1 MNKHPLASFSVKT
14 LVAATALAF
23 ASQAAAVAP
32 EVAAKVGYTTTQS
45 LKNAP
50 QDNVRLIVKYR
61 QGSQAQR
68 AMRAA
73 VGNQNTVRYS
83 GMSTRFIRTMTGGA
97 DVVEVDGAQTE
108 AQATQVMEAMAANP
122 DVEFVE
128 VDQLMKPTLTPND
141 QYYDQYQWHYR
152 DAPGGIRAD
161 QAWDVTSGAG
171 VVVAVLDTG
180 ITNHS
185 DLNAN
190 VVGGYDFI
198 SDAARARDGD
208 GRDRD
213 ASDEGDWYR
222 NWECGGSPN
231 PNLEKADSSWHGTHV
246 AGTIGAVTNN
256 RTGVAGVAYNASI
269 LPVRVLG
276 KCGGYSSDIADAIVW
291 SSGGSVSGV
300 PTNSNPADVINM
312 SLGGPGSCSRVYQ
325 NAINTAVS
333 RGTTVVVAAGNS
345 NDDVSGYA
353 PGNCSNVVSV
363 ASTDNQGARSSFS
376 NYGSMIDV
384 AAPGSD
390 IASTLNSGTTTPSNE
405 GYSLMSGTSM
415 ASPHVAGVAALV
427 LSAAAENNRS
437 LSPAQ
442 LEQLLKDNARSFP
455 SSPSR
460 SIGSGIVDAKATVD
474 AARGGDN
481 GGGSGGVLTNG
492 QSVAA
497 SGSRG
502 SQGYWSIDVPAN
514 ARNLSIRLSGG
525 SGDAD
530 LYVKAGSKPTTSSFD
545 CRSWRSGNSETCS
558 FSSPSADTYHVM
570 LNAYSTFSGASLVA
584 TYETGSSGGGVQT
597 YTNNSNITIVD
608 YRTVE
613 SAISVSGR
621 SGNAPSSTKVTVDVK
636 HTYRGDLRLNLIAPD
651 GSTYPINHSGGADD
665 DIIGSINLDLS
676 SETINGTW
684 KLSVYDRY
692 AGDTGYIDSW
702 SITF

>member
-1 MNKHPLASFSVKT
+1 MSKHPLSSFSVKT

-23 ASQAAAVAP
+23 ASQAAAVSP
-32 EVAAKVGYTTTQS
+32 EVAAKVGYDTVQS

-61 QGSQAQR
+61 QGSQSQR
-68 AMRAA
+68 AMRASA
-73 VGNQNTVRYS
+73 SNRNAMSYS

-97 DVVEVDGAQTE
+97 EVVEVDGASTE
-108 AQATQVMEAMAANP
+108 AQARQVMEAMAASS
-122 DVEFVE
+122 DVEYVE
-128 VDQLMKPTLTPND
+128 VDQLMKPILTPND
-141 QYYDQYQWHYR
+141 QYYSQYQWHYR

-161 QAWDVTSGAG
+161 QAWDITSGAG

-180 ITNHS
+180 ITRHS

-198 SDAARARDGD
+198 SDADRARDGN
-208 GRDRD
+208 GRDSD
-213 ASDEGDWYR
+213 ASDEGDWYVAGDCR
-222 NWECGGSPN
+222 SQRGS
-231 PNLEKADSSWHGTHV
+231 DSSWHGTHV

-256 RTGVAGVAYNASI
+256 QTGVAGVAYNARI

-300 PTNSNPADVINM
+300 PANSNPADVINM
-312 SLGGPGSCSRVYQ
+312 SLGGKGSCSRVYQ
-325 NAINTAVS
+325 NAINTAVN
-333 RGTTVVVAAGNS
+333 RGTIVVVAAGNS
-345 NDDVSGYA
+345 NDDVSGYT

-363 ASTDNQGARSSFS
+363 ASTDNEGTRSSFS

-384 AAPGSD
+384 AAPGSS
-390 IASTLNSGTTTPSNE
+390 IASTVNSGTTTPLAES
-405 GYSLMSGTSM
+405 YSLMSGTSM
-415 ASPHVAGVAALV
+415 AAPHVAGVAALA
-427 LSAAAENNRS
+427 LSAAAQNNRS

-442 LEQLLKDNARSFP
+442 LEQLMKDNARAFP
-455 SSPSR
+455 SYQSR

-474 AARGGDN
+474 AARGSNN
-481 GGGSGGVLTNG
+481 GGGGDGVLTNG
-492 QSVAA
+492 KGVSA
-497 SGSRG
+497 SGATG
-502 SQGYWSIDVPAN
+502 SQAFWTIDVPAN
-514 ARNLSIRLSGG
+514 ARNLSVRLSGG

-530 LYVKAGSKPTTSSFD
+530 LYVKSGSKPSTSSFD
-545 CRSWRSGNSETCS
+545 CRSWRAGNSETCT
-558 FSSPSADTYHVM
+558 FASPSEGTYHVM
-570 LNAYSTFSGASLVA
+570 LNAYRSFSGATLVA
-584 TYETGSSGGGVQT
+584 TYETGSDGGGGTVQT
-597 YTNNSNITIVD
+597 YSNTSNVNIVD

-613 SAISVSGR
+613 SPITVSGR
-621 SGNAPSSTKVTVDVK
+621 SGNAPSSTKVAVDIK
-636 HTYRGDLRLNLIAPD
+636 HTYRGDLKLNLVAPD
-651 GSTYPINHSGGADD
+651 GSTYPINHSGGSAD

-692 AGDTGYIDSW
+692 AGDTGYIDAW

>member
-1 MNKHPLASFSVKT
+1 MNKHPLASFSVKA
-14 LVAATALAF
+14 LVAATALVF
-23 ASQAAAVAP
+23 ASHVSAVTP
-32 EVAAKVGYTTTQS
+32 EVAAKVGYSTTQS
-45 LKNAP
+45 LKTAP
-50 QDNVRLIVKYR
+50 KDNIRLIVKYR

-68 AMRAA
+68 AMRLAS
-73 VGNQNTVRYS
+73 GQQNAVRYS
-83 GMSTRFIRTMTGGA
+83 GMATRFIRTISSGA
-97 DVVEVDGAQTE
+97 DVVEVDGASS
-108 AQATQVMEAMAANP
+108 ASQATQVMEAMAANP

-161 QAWDVTSGAG
+161 QAWDITSGAG

-180 ITNHS
+180 ITQHS

-190 VVGGYDFI
+190 VLPGYDFV
-198 SDAARARDGD
+198 SDAARARDGN
-208 GRDRD
+208 GRDGD

-222 NWECGGSPN
+222 DWACGGRPE
-231 PNLEKADSSWHGTHV
+231 PRLEKADSSWHGTHV

-256 RTGVAGVAYNASI
+256 RTGVAGVAHSARI
-269 LPVRVLG
+269 LPVRVLAQ
-276 KCGGYSSDIADAIVW
+276 CGGYTSDIADAIVW
-291 SSGGSVSGV
+291 ASGGSVSGV
-300 PTNSNPADVINM
+300 PVNNNPADVINM
-312 SLGGPGSCSRVYQ
+312 SLGGQGGCSRTYQ
-325 NAINTAVS
+325 NAINTAVN
-333 RGTTVVVAAGNS
+333 RGTLVVVAAGND
-345 NDDVSGYA
+345 NDNVSGYV
-353 PGNCSNVVSV
+353 PGNCNNVVSV
-363 ASTDNQGARSSFS
+363 ASTTQQGERSYFS
-376 NYGSMIDV
+376 NYGSLIDV

-390 IASTLNSGTTTPSNE
+390 IASTVNRGTTSPAAES
-405 GYSLMSGTSM
+405 YSLMSGTSM
-415 ASPHVAGVAALV
+415 ASPHVAGVAALA

-442 LEQLLKDNARSFP
+442 LEQLLKDNVTSFP
-455 SSPSR
+455 STPSR
-460 SIGSGIVDAKATVD
+460 SIGTGIVDAKAVVD
-474 AARGGDN
+474 AARGSSN
-481 GGGSGGVLTNG
+481 GGGDGVLTNG
-492 QSVAA
+492 TSESV

-502 SQGYWSIDVPAN
+502 SQAFWTIEVPAN

-597 YTNNSNITIVD
+597 YTNNSNVTIVD

-613 SAISVSGR
+613 SAISVLGR

-651 GSTYPINHSGGADD
+651 GSTYPIEHSGGSGDN
-665 DIIGSINLDLS
+665 IIGSINLDLS